1 MKGIILLVSFLFIT
15 AISSLCSLFA
25 EVPNEA
31 DSAQYICEIS
41 MTDSDYYLYDEKVGT
56 LYRSADKRNAF
67 IGTYEDGLFFDG
79 ENAYQY
85 KNNQKTPITEFPF
98 EQYDSFVNEI
108 LNTCQTI
115 ISKKLYTAYND
126 ERSYYKERSYYFKIS
141 KEGLALFRDHTYEY
155 GLISCFYPDRT
166 FQEFSLDLYEDKEA
180 RPSLVCTFGTIDYTT
195 SILPATISAVENRPH
210 AEFPNLQT
218 EAVIVQSKKA
228 LSGRILLVDHS
239 LLFDTEHIITEP
251 PESSAEYQI
260 SYLKNSHILT
270 KFQELP

>member
-1 MKGIILLVSFLFIT
+1 MFLWCLMKTKMLKPNDERKIYEGIILLINFLFIA

-41 MTDSDYYLYDEKVGT
+41 MADSTYYLHDEKVGT

-98 EQYDSFVNEI
+98 EQYDSYASEI

-126 ERSYYKERSYYFKIS
+126 ERSYYKEHSYYFKIS
-141 KEGLALFRDHTYEY
+141 KEGLALFRDRTYEY
-155 GLISCFYPDRT
+155 GLISCFYPDKT

-210 AEFPNLQT
+210 AEF
-218 EAVIVQSKKA
+218 A
-228 LSGRILLVDHS
+228 
-239 LLFDTEHIITEP
+239 
-251 PESSAEYQI
+251 ESSNRSCYRSIKENAI
-260 SYLKNSHILT
+260 T
-270 KFQELP
+270 KDSPRQPFAPFRYRAYHH